1 MRRAPP
7 AVLAAFA
14 AGASAAMWVLHRRGR
29 RPRQGALRG
38 PERARFIHDADGSR
52 FRARFELLDEL
63 GSGAYCQ
70 VLRCRDR
77 ETGTLLA
84 AKRVDLHR
92 SRLSRRASRD
102 AVLAEA
108 DVHLSLSHPS
118 VLRVEAVYEGDSD
131 VWIVTELCRG
141 GELFDQLARHRNLSE
156 PVARRVML
164 QVLSALAYLHARG
177 IMHRDIKP
185 ENVLLASDADGC
197 WDVRLS
203 DFGFARAAS
212 LEHGAATAL
221 CGSPYYCAPEVL
233 RARSGASPY
242 DTAADV
248 FSAGVLLYV
257 MLAGFLPFD
266 QDELAEA
273 ARSRS
278 SAHGAA
284 ACGGARGSSLR
295 ASASP
300 GRRGGEGAGTRREA
314 AASARGTA
322 GWSPRGEDAGS
333 FPSASV
339 TASFSSATTASGPAS
354 TVDAGRAAAP
364 DFTAPVWT
372 HVRLVSRPPCECV

>member
-1 MRRAPP
+1 MQRAPP
-7 AVLAAFA
+7 PALAAFA
-14 AGASAAMWVLHRRGR
+14 AGAGAALWVLRRRRGQ
-29 RPRQGALRG
+29 PREGAPRG
-38 PERARFIHDADGSR
+38 PGRARFVHDADGSR

-63 GSGAYCQ
+63 GSGAYSQ

-77 ETGTLLA
+77 ETGALLA

-118 VLRVEAVYEGDSD
+118 VLRVEAVYEGDRE

-141 GELFDQLARHRNLSE
+141 GELFDQLARRRNLSE

-164 QVLSALAYLHARG
+164 QVLSALAYLHSRG

-266 QDELAEA
+266 QDEFVDA
-273 ARSRS
+273 AHSRS
-278 SAHGAA
+278 SAHDAA
-284 ACGGARGSSLR
+284 TREAGGSAHNTSAS

-300 GRRGGEGAGTRREA
+300 GRRGGGGGGEWPRRDA
-314 AASARGTA
+314 AATHGPA
-322 GWSPRGEDAGS
+322 GWSSRGGEGGS
-333 FPSASV
+333 LPSASV

-354 TVDAGRAAAP
+354 TAAHGDGAVP

-372 HVRLVSRPPCECV
+372 HVRWVGP